1 MTNFPKR
8 LDAAKHLNAFYNPNR
23 NLLNNNRL
31 AHSIGVA
38 NFLYTYG
45 LTHNYSAKDTQ
56 NLYLMGLLHDIGYLD
71 NPSGANHAAKG
82 SDILRRNG
90 FHQKFTNCIR
100 FHGKVPEKQPIS
112 KNQKLLWLGDL
123 CINHRGDFVGYHT
136 RFQSISLRYKSDD
149 RRYQNVKRIIDILE
163 KEFPEYK

>member
-1 MTNFPKR
+1 MTNFE
-8 LDAAKHLNAFYNPNR
+8 KHIHAFQTRNPN
-23 NLLNNNRL
+23 LLHGSRL

-38 NFLYTYG
+38 KFLYAYG
-45 LTHNYSAKDTQ
+45 ITHNYSAKDTHD
-56 NLYLMGLLHDIGYLD
+56 LYLMGLLHDIGYLD

-123 CINHRGDFVGYHT
+123 CINHYGQFIGYQK
-136 RFQSISLRYKSDD
+136 RFESISSRYDHND
-149 RRYQNVKRIIDILE
+149 PRYQNVKRIITILE